1 MADGKIEVE
10 AREAETFGASG
21 APAGA
26 KPYAWY
32 ALGLMVL
39 VLVINFI
46 DRQILS
52 ILAEDIKRDLNL
64 SDVDLGFLYGT
75 AFAIFYAVFGIPLGR
90 LVDSWRRGRLMAIGL
105 VIWSSMTAL
114 SGFSTSYAQLAA
126 ARIGIGIGE
135 ASASPAA
142 YSLLAD
148 YFPKKQR
155 GLALSIYST
164 GIYIGIGLS
173 LLFGGLIA
181 TGWDRAFAAG
191 AAPLGLVGWQA
202 AFLIVGLPGLPVAF
216 LVNALREPV
225 RGGYDDAPARPL
237 MQTGPWRLFFS
248 ELMAILPPFT
258 LWTAARHKGLGLNLA
273 FALVI
278 ALVAAGL
285 IALTGDTPQWAAYGV
300 GVYCLLSWSQA
311 LKANDRPAYA
321 LICATP
327 AMSLGLLAY
336 GLLAL
341 VGYAY
346 SFWAAPFAMRELGVG
361 KTEVGLFLGLPGAV
375 ASACGVVLGGL
386 VSDAWK
392 ARDSRGRIFVL
403 MLSLALPPP
412 LIWIMFQQTDFTLFA
427 LVSPLVYLTSSLW
440 VGSGVAAFQ
449 DLVLPRMRG
458 VVGAITVLASTM
470 LGLAIG
476 PYLVGKISTVTGSLQ
491 AGVYG
496 LLVIAPIG
504 LVLLFIVSRLTGE
517 AERTKEAR
525 AQACGEA

>member
-1 MADGKIEVE
+1 MTAGQIEIDAKGAMASD
-10 AREAETFGASG
+10 AS
-21 APAGA
+21 ATA

-52 ILAEDIKRDLNL
+52 ILAEDIKRDLKL

-155 GLALSIYST
+155 GLALSIYSA
-164 GIYIGIGLS
+164 GIYVGIGLS
-173 LLFGGLIA
+173 LLFGGAIA
-181 TGWDRAFAAG
+181 TGWDRAFAVG
-191 AAPLGLVGWQA
+191 EAPLGLVGWQA
-202 AFLIVGLPGLPVAF
+202 AFLMVGLPGLPVAL
-216 LVNALREPV
+216 LVSRLREPV
-225 RGGYDDAPARPL
+225 RGGFDDAPPRPVD
-237 MQTGPWRLFFS
+237 QASPWGLFFR

-258 LWTAARHKGLGLNLA
+258 LWTAARNQGLGLNLV
-273 FALVI
+273 FAGVI
-278 ALVAAGL
+278 TLVAAGL
-285 IALTGDTPQWAAYGV
+285 VWLTGDVPQWAAYGV

-311 LKANDRPAYA
+311 LRASDRPTYQ
-321 LICATP
+321 LICGTP
-327 AMSLGLLAY
+327 AMVIGLLAF

-346 SFWAAPFAMRELGVG
+346 SFWAAPFAMRELGVA
-361 KTEVGLFLGLPGAV
+361 KATVGLYLGLPGAV

-392 ARDSRGRIFVL
+392 ARDPRGRIFVL

-412 LIWIMFQQTDFTLFA
+412 LLWLMFQQTDFAVFA
-427 LVSPLVYLTSSLW
+427 MISPLVYLTSSLW

-458 VVGAITVLASTM
+458 VIGAVTVLASTM

-476 PYLVGKISTVTGSLQ
+476 PYMVGKISTVTGSLQ
-491 AGVYG
+491 TGVYG
-496 LLVIAPIG
+496 LLAIAPIG